1 MLLPSGND
9 ITEESPVLMFV
20 ENDGDD
26 ESLSQSAGECYS
38 PNPDYAIGVQSC
50 SQLRCHRKET
60 FTWML
65 NVRMC
70 FLVSR
75 DRFAGPFAA
84 QTVLPTTELTI
95 SIAICQLFPW
105 TKSSCHY

>member
-9 ITEESPVLMFV
+9 ITEESPVLVFA
-20 ENDGDD
+20 ESDGDD

-75 DRFAGPFAA
+75 DRFADPS
-84 QTVLPTTELTI
+84 LPKL
-95 SIAICQLFPW
+95 CCLLRN
-105 TKSSCHY
+105 